1 MREAMNCLSDMS
13 QCTPVSALSRVNRKN
28 HWTLIPYETDEV
40 SGVMI
45 GAGSVADAPEV
56 TLPLGVSGWH
66 AIYLGFWNPHHDYD
80 GGACVRLKLTGDPC
94 FQALS
99 DFNYDGAAAAPSLW
113 GGAELQECFFRHA
126 DLTGKDLVIAQ
137 QSKGEPKKAYVAYF
151 KVIPLSQAQADAIQ
165 KDRANRDSRTLIATN
180 DGASFF
186 YHKGCTTKEEILEQ
200 LELYRHSDIGKVA
213 WAVSYG
219 DKTNYPSKVAHC
231 VTAKRANSDI
241 TLSPSQAVLSE
252 SLDTLLSQ
260 GVIPVQVALEHV
272 HDMGLKFDAMFRMG
286 INGDIPPC
294 DICHEGLVA
303 SRPQLRMVA
312 KDGTPLEK
320 ASYAFPQVQEFMLS
334 LIREVIENFDIDGV
348 DLGWIRGPQF
358 VGYET
363 PFVED
368 FMKEHGEDPRT
379 LDENDIR
386 AQRLRARYLTDFVR
400 RVRRLVDEMGDKRGR
415 KIELSAWLFSSE
427 ACLFFG
433 LDVETWLKEE
443 LLDQIVGADLGRFLD
458 IARAHHCKY
467 YLGDRTLENVLK
479 GHAKG
484 VDGFAFWDLNIPIF
498 GYSHEL
504 PDAWAVTRR
513 MGHKEKLPAL
523 AKDPPELKK
532 IRLNTIGGF
541 DIRHAT
547 NIGANERKYSPPEM
561 LPIYSG
567 G

>member
-1 MREAMNCLSDMS
+1 MKCLSDMRR
-13 QCTPVSALSRVNRKN
+13 CTPATALSTVHKKK
-28 HWTLIPYETDEV
+28 HWTLIPYEADEV

-66 AIYLGFWNPHHDYD
+66 AIYLGFWNPHHEYD
-80 GGACVRLKLTGDPC
+80 GGTCVRLKLTGDPC

-99 DFNYDGAAAAPSLW
+99 DFNNDGAPAAPSLW
-113 GGAELQECFFRHA
+113 DGAELQECFFRHA

-137 QSKGEPKKAYVAYF
+137 QSKGEPKKAYAAYF
-151 KVIPLSQAQADAIQ
+151 KVIPLRRAEAVAIR
-165 KDRANRDSRTLIATN
+165 KDRANRANRTLIATN

-200 LELYRHSDIGKVA
+200 IELYRHSDIGKVA

-219 DKTNYPSKVAHC
+219 DKTNYPSKVGRR
-231 VTAKRANSDI
+231 VTAKRANSDM
-241 TLSPSQAVLSE
+241 TLSPSHNSLGE
-252 SLDTLLSQ
+252 CLDTLISQ

-286 INGDIPPC
+286 IARDIPPC
-294 DICHEGLVA
+294 DACDEGLVA
-303 SRPQLRMVA
+303 DRPELRMVA

-320 ASYAFPQVQEFMLS
+320 ASYAFPEVQEFMLS

-348 DLGWIRGPQF
+348 DLGWVRGPQF

-368 FMKEHGEDPRT
+368 FMKEHGEDPRM

-386 AQRLRARYLTDFVR
+386 AQLLRAGYLTDFVR
-400 RVRRLVDEMGDKRGR
+400 RVRRLVNEMGDKRGR
-415 KIELSAWLFSSE
+415 KIELSAWAFLSESGLFY
-427 ACLFFG
+427 G
-433 LDVETWLKEE
+433 LDVETWLKEQ
-443 LLDQIVGADLGRFLD
+443 LLDSVVGADLEGYLD

-467 YLGDRTLENVLK
+467 YLGNRDVESVLK

-513 MGHKEKLPAL
+513 MGHKEDLPAL
-523 AKDPPELKK
+523 AKDPPQIKK

-547 NIGANERKYSPPEM
+547 NIGANERNYSPPEM
-561 LPIYSG
+561 LPTYTG

>member
-1 MREAMNCLSDMS
+1 MNCLSDMS
-13 QCTPVSALSRVNRKN
+13 QCRPVSALSKVNKKN

-66 AIYLGFWNPHHDYD
+66 AIYLGFWNPHHEYD
-80 GGACVRLKLTGDPC
+80 GGTCVRLKLTGDPC

-99 DFNYDGAAAAPSLW
+99 DFNHDGAAAAPPLW
-113 GGAELQECFFRHA
+113 DGAELQECFFRHA

-151 KVIPLSQAQADAIQ
+151 RLIPLSQAEADAIQ
-165 KDRANRDSRTLIATN
+165 KDRANRVNRSLIATN
-180 DGASFF
+180 DGLSFF
-186 YHKGCTTKEEILEQ
+186 THKGCTTKEEILEQ
-200 LELYRHSDIGKVA
+200 IELYRHSDIGKVT

-219 DKTNYPSKVAHC
+219 DITNYPSKVGRC
-231 VTAKRANSDI
+231 VTAKRANSDM
-241 TLSPSQAVLSE
+241 TLSPSQNLPSKC
-252 SLDTLLSQ
+252 LGILISQ

-286 INGDIPPC
+286 IIRDLPPF
-294 DICHEGLVA
+294 DTCHEGLVA
-303 SRPQLRMVA
+303 GRPELRMMA

-320 ASYAFPQVQEFMLS
+320 ASYAFPEVQEFMLS
-334 LIREVIENFDIDGV
+334 LIGEVIENFDIDGV

-368 FMKEHGEDPRT
+368 FRKEYGVDPRT
-379 LDENDIR
+379 LDANDMR
-386 AQRLRARYLTDFVR
+386 AQRLRAGYLTDFVR
-400 RVRRLVDEMGDKRGR
+400 RVRRLVNEMGDKRGR
-415 KIELSAWLFSSE
+415 KIDLSSWVFLSKTGLFY
-427 ACLFFG
+427 G

-443 LLDQIVGADLGRFLD
+443 LLDSVVGADLEGYLD
-458 IARAHHCKY
+458 IAKAHHCKF
-467 YLGDRTLENVLK
+467 YLGNRDIESVLE

-504 PDAWAVTRR
+504 PEAWAVTRR
-513 MGHKEKLPAL
+513 MGHKEELPAL
-523 AKDPPELKK
+523 AKDPPKIRK

-541 DIRHAT
+541 DICHAT
-547 NIGANERKYSPPEM
+547 NMGANERKYGPPEM
-561 LPIYSG
+561 LPVYSG